1 MSIRSAAV
9 VVPSSRALASAG
21 SLLLIAGMALAQP
34 AGDAPAKPAEPT
46 PPAATPAT
54 PATAPVAVVVDP
66 EVQAARKQPTEGQT
80 FRVAGGMDL
89 AITRRGDSFLAG
101 RSAIT
106 TPLPVG
112 YPDPTPPGAIDI
124 KRYPSVRRAEITGS
138 VNPAIGMNVGFF
150 PLFNHIKRREI
161 EMTSPVEMN
170 YQGLR
175 KAKDDRSGPQQWT
188 MSFLY
193 RSADLGPI
201 GDDERDQRVKVVD
214 IEPVT
219 VVAIGFKGGYGL
231 PLVMDGVEK
240 LDVWLAQNP
249 QWEATGEPRSFFYN
263 GPEMPNRD
271 KWGEVQ
277 VPIRPKAPAP
287 AGADAAPKADDSLS
301 AAPSTPAAPAV
312 VPPAKGP

>member
-1 MSIRSAAV
+1 MS
-9 VVPSSRALASAG
+9 ASALPVIRT
-21 SLLLIAGMALAQP
+21 SCRLVVSASVLLLFCGMAMAQP
-34 AGDAPAKPAEPT
+34 AGDAPAKPVEPADGDKPAVTNAPAKAPAPT
-46 PPAATPAT
+46 PVSTDADIAAGRKEPA
-54 PATAPVAVVVDP
+54 D
-66 EVQAARKQPTEGQT
+66 GQT
-80 FRVAGGMDL
+80 FRVAGDMD
-89 AITRRGDSFLAG
+89 ATVTRRGDSFFAG

-175 KAKDDRSGPQQWT
+175 KAREDRSGPQQWT

-193 RSADLGPI
+193 RSADLGPV

-214 IEPVT
+214 IDPVT

-231 PLVMDGVEK
+231 PLVLDGVEK
-240 LDVWLAQNP
+240 LDVWFAQNP
-249 QWEATGEPRSFFYN
+249 QWEAVGEPRSFFYN

-277 VPIRPKAPAP
+277 VPIRPKPQAAPGAETAPGTPTTPTAPAP
-287 AGADAAPKADDSLS
+287 SPTKDP
-301 AAPSTPAAPAV
+301 
-312 VPPAKGP
+312 